1 MKMKC
6 RIETSRR
13 IHPAGFTLVELLVVI
28 AIIAILAGMLL
39 PALSKAKQKAAQ
51 TSCLNTM
58 KGLGTAMHMYLGD
71 AQNEIPYARFTMLGN
86 VEGLCWDD
94 LLQPYLGGAAS
105 LEQLSGNYYTANTNA
120 HALKWAQCPAD
131 KVRPTSAT
139 AVRRSYSLPQHAG
152 PKAFA
157 PAFDTLIWPP
167 NPNSRSG
174 VGLCLQQG
182 AIQGTTT
189 GPNGMGGATWK
200 PDASPTGINN
210 TATAPKDAWK
220 IRGQQAINAA
230 LVMDNT
236 ATFAIVERIH
246 PGNYAGQ
253 SYYGEIPTSD
263 YQFDS
268 GNVALGFP
276 NGSHHGNDS
285 YNYLMM
291 DGHVEFLG
299 RNFTLGQTNVLTS
312 KQTGM
317 WSITAKD

>member
-1 MKMKC
+1 MKC

-13 IHPAGFTLVELLVVI
+13 STPAGFTLVELLVVI

-51 TSCLNTM
+51 TSCMNTM

-71 AQNEIPYARFTMLGN
+71 AQNEIPYARFTMNGN
-86 VEGLCWDD
+86 KEGLCWDD
-94 LLQPYLGGAAS
+94 LLQPYLGGTAS
-105 LEQLSGNYYTANTNA
+105 LEQLSGNYYTKTNN

-131 KVRPTSAT
+131 KVSPTSAN

-152 PKAFA
+152 PRAFA

-167 NPNSRSG
+167 SQISRSG

-182 AIQGTTT
+182 AIEGTTT

-200 PDASPTGINN
+200 ADANPNSINN
-210 TATAPKDAWK
+210 TATATTDAWK
-220 IRGQQAINAA
+220 IRGQRAISAA
-230 LVMDNT
+230 LVTDT
-236 ATFAIVERIH
+236 VATFAIVERIH

-253 SYYGEIPTSD
+253 SFYGEVPNSD

-276 NGSHHGNDS
+276 NGSHHGADS

-291 DGHVEFLG
+291 DAHVEFLG
-299 RNFTLGQTNVLTS
+299 RNFTLGQTNLLTS

>member
-1 MKMKC
+1 MKTKC

-39 PALSKAKQKAAQ
+39 PALSKAKQKAMQA
-51 TSCLNTM
+51 SCMNTM
-58 KGLGTAMHMYLGD
+58 KGLGTAMQMYLGD
-71 AQNEIPYARFTMLGN
+71 AQNEMPYARFTMSGN
-86 VEGLCWDD
+86 KEGLCWDD
-94 LLQPYLGGAAS
+94 LLQPYLGGTKTLA
-105 LEQLSGNYYTANTNA
+105 ELSGSYHTAANN

-131 KVRPTSAT
+131 KVKPSSAN
-139 AVRRSYSLPQHAG
+139 AARRSYSLPQQAG
-152 PKAFA
+152 PRAFA

-167 NPNSRSG
+167 SPNSRSG

-182 AIQGTTT
+182 AVMGTTT

-200 PDASPTGINN
+200 ADPNPNSINN
-210 TATAPKDAWK
+210 TATATTDAWK
-220 IRGQQAINAA
+220 IRGQPAINAA
-230 LVMDNT
+230 LVQDNT
-236 ATFAIVERIH
+236 GTIAIVERLH
-246 PGNYAGQ
+246 PGNYAGE
-253 SYYGEIPTSD
+253 SYYGEIPNSD

-299 RNFTLGQTNVLTS
+299 RNFTLGQTNLLTS

-317 WSITAKD
+317 WSITPKD